1 MLTDIRLLLVA
12 PILFLAAMTGCDS
25 PPPLE
30 PEIPADQAI
39 RRLVSKVDKYAHRQM
54 EITNMADSFAP
65 GCKPSE
71 KDLSR
76 YTAYHYENKP
86 PVRSGDT
93 ATVVVTVKNAKSQA
107 VVGEV
112 KWSAKKVDNI
122 WKLTDAPLPE

>member
-1 MLTDIRLLLVA
+1 MHPGTPRLLVSTV
-12 PILFLAAMTGCDS
+12 LFLTAIAGCDS

-30 PEIPADQAI
+30 PEIPADKAI
-39 RRLVSKVDKYAHRQM
+39 SRLVSKVDKYAHRPK
-54 EITNMADSFAP
+54 ELANMADSFAP

-71 KDLSR
+71 KVLPR
-76 YTAYHYENKP
+76 YIAYHYEYKT